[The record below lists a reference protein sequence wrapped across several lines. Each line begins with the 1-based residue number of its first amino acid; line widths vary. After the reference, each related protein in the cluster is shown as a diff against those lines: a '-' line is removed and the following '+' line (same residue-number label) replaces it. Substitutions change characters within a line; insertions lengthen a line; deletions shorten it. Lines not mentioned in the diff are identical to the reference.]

1 MTRDS
6 MAKHLSGRLLRLSLA
21 LFLAALLWPQGA
33 LAQMVPG
40 HLAGSSGQ
48 HPADEGLDA
57 QSILERARAAGATI
71 IIVDQAG
78 QIGTPTV
85 ATPDTVDQF
94 QSLAMEVRERSL
106 GLLAH
111 APALPTELNRALERT
126 GGFAALPPVLLLVAL
141 ALIFGALAEWLVNRW
156 AQPHMAFLFNKVPE
170 DRAEKITFLLARGLV
185 GVLRVVVQVLLAGG
199 LIIALDLGKPVLQQV
214 VLSAIYFYG
223 LAAITAVFFRNLL
236 AIGVPEHQML
246 ALTPVQAERL
256 FLDVRL
262 LLWLIAVMVWIASTG
277 AAIEL
282 PDGAALLLLALASLV
297 SALGCI
303 WLTLRHRDTVAGI
316 ILGAP
321 ARLPSG
327 VRQAIARLWHVLAV
341 AYFVI
346 AWAASLVDLL
356 MGSQQPTR
364 LVMLPIVVMFGAIA
378 FYGLLLVIADRLFR
392 VPGLS
397 TARRDAQAVAEA
409 VRDGREQPFQPAA
422 VEPPSQ
428 EMPAQ
433 EGPAQEG
440 LAQEGLAQEG
450 LTQERPVPEPS
461 DPEPVEEAGPPPRDS
476 SYGRLAERA
485 AGWIATLA
493 ALSMI
498 MQAWGLSA
506 ALFGAFWGAFWE
518 IVLVIFL
525 AWLAYEGVR
534 IAIDRR
540 IAEEAGGGAQG
551 ERDEEGPRRGLSR
564 LGTLLPL
571 FRNFLL
577 IGILTFAALVV
588 LSALGVNVTPLFAG
602 AGVIGLAI
610 GFGAQ
615 TLIRDIFSGAF
626 FLIDDAFRVGEYID
640 LGVVKGTVE
649 RVSIRSMQMRHQSG
663 TLHTIPF
670 GEIKRLTNFSRDWV
684 VMKLPLRLTY
694 DTDVEEVRKLIK
706 KLGQELLERPD
717 IGHLFLQ
724 PLKSQGVYQMEDSAM
739 IIRVKYMTRP
749 GDQFQVRKLV
759 YSRIREIFAENGI
772 RFAHREVT
780 VRVADSRSR
789 PSGAAGEAG
798 SGPGEHESSAWE
810 LSPQTRS
817 AIAGAALSVVAATGP
832 GAAGASTAPSDDR

>member
-1 MTRDS
+1 MTDRS
-6 MAKHLSGRLLRLSLA
+6 PGRVFAPLLA
-21 LFLAALLWPQGA
+21 LVLVAMFWSQIVPDAQAQAALTHVTGGA
-33 LAQMVPG
+33 SG
-40 HLAGSSGQ
+40 AGAEGADSS
-48 HPADEGLDA
+48 AEGLDA

-78 QIGTPTV
+78 RIGAPAA

-94 QSLAMEVRERSL
+94 QSLAMEVRDRSL
-106 GLLAH
+106 ELLAH
-111 APALPTELNRALERT
+111 APALPGELNLALERT

-141 ALIFGALAEWLVNRW
+141 ALVFGALAEWLVNRW
-156 AQPHMAFLFNKVPE
+156 AQPHMAFLFNKVPQ

-185 GVLRVVVQVLLAGG
+185 EVLRVVVQVLLAGG
-199 LIIALDLGKPVLQQV
+199 LVIALDLGKPVLQQI
-214 VLSAIYFYG
+214 VLSAISFYA

-246 ALTPVQAERL
+246 ALTTVQAHRL
-256 FLDVRL
+256 YLDVRL
-262 LLWLIAVMVWIASTG
+262 LVWLIAVTVWIASTG

-327 VRQAIARLWHVLAV
+327 LRQGIARLWHVLAV

-356 MGSQQPTR
+356 MGSERPTR

-378 FYGLLLVIADRLFR
+378 FYGLLLVIADRLFK

-409 VRDGREQPFQPAA
+409 VRDGREQSPQPAV

-428 EMPAQ
+428 DMPSQEGTSQ
-433 EGPAQEG
+433 EGPAS
-440 LAQEGLAQEG
+440 
-450 LTQERPVPEPS
+450 EPA
-461 DPEPVEEAGPPPRDS
+461 DPEPVDEAGPPPRDS

-540 IAEEAGGGAQG
+540 IAEEAGGGLQGAQ
-551 ERDEEGPRRGLSR
+551 DEEGPRRGLSR

-577 IGILTFAALVV
+577 IAILTFAALVV

-626 FLIDDAFRVGEYID
+626 FLIDDAFRIGEYID

-649 RVSIRSMQMRHQSG
+649 RVSIRSMQLRHQTG

-780 VRVADSRSR
+780 VRVADSLAS
-789 PSGAAGEAG
+789 PSGPEGDAG
-798 SGPGEHESSAWE
+798 SSPGGHEGHAWE

-832 GAAGASTAPSDDR
+832 GAAGGSTAPSEDR